1 MALMSY
7 QRVFLFLIL
16 VLLLTSLI
24 SPWISNLWDWIRSLN
39 PSWEEYRYPFSR
51 IFNRVFMILAI
62 GLFIPCRRMLGIGSA
77 GQFGLGPI
85 RRKYPDLIKGFSL
98 ALASMIAFAAVM
110 TLAGVFTPY
119 FRLPFEVGLERT
131 LKGLLTAVTVG
142 FLEEIF
148 FRGILFKGMLDDW
161 KPAGAFVFAN
171 LFYSAVHFVKPAQK
185 VPLEGIDPLA
195 GIFHL
200 IHTFD
205 RFLDPVA
212 LLPGLTGLFI
222 LGLVLSYAFMR
233 SGSLYLSI
241 GLHAGWIFSIK
252 TLRVFGDFR
261 REDLGW
267 PFGFSD
273 PKIISGWVTWI
284 CLIGV
289 GVAVYYLTRKRQGL
303 QKKT

>member
-1 MALMSY
+1 MKYIVSERALATIEWECRKSPDTETGGILVGFRHSADSEGE
-7 QRVFLFLIL
+7 QRVII
-16 VLLLTSLI
+16 THATG
-24 SPWISNLWDWIRSLN
+24 PGPRSQ
-39 PSWEEYRYPFSR
+39 R
-51 IFNRVFMILAI
+51 
-62 GLFIPCRRMLGIGSA
+62 
-77 GQFGLGPI
+77 
-85 RRKYPDLIKGFSL
+85 
-98 ALASMIAFAAVM
+98 
-110 TLAGVFTPY
+110 
-119 FRLPFEVGLERT
+119 
-131 LKGLLTAVTVG
+131 
-142 FLEEIF
+142 
-148 FRGILFKGMLDDW
+148 
-161 KPAGAFVFAN
+161 
-171 LFYSAVHFVKPAQK
+171 SAVHFVKPAQK

-205 RFLDPVA
+205 RFLDPIA
-212 LLPGLTGLFI
+212 LLPGLTGLFT